1 MAVENFII
9 FNQTNPVTK
18 TDFLLTLNITI
29 YFYFPYMY
37 FGKFKLKHISKQK
50 YVAMS

>member
-1 MAVENFII
+1 MIVENFIT

-18 TDFLLTLNITI
+18 LFLLTLIITI
-29 YFYFPYMY
+29 FFDLPYVY

-50 YVAMS
+50 YVAMT

>member
-1 MAVENFII
+1 MVVENFII

-18 TDFLLTLNITI
+18 IVFVDINSYNILLSSV
-29 YFYFPYMY
+29 YV

-50 YVAMS
+50 YVAMT